1 MTKKSTQNH
10 FKEVEQILAQAKNGD
25 TLAEGTLIQMLEP
38 LVKNRCRH
46 YFGVCD
52 EDMLQLGNI
61 RLVELIRAFDH
72 TRCDNRFVG
81 YADRMISCY
90 YWNLK
95 KSEIRKTKEL
105 TQTDY
110 AEDQLKLVQYNENGF
125 EKIEIGE
132 LLSALSPEQREIIQ
146 QNVMHGKT
154 LDQVARCLCIQRE
167 RAKYQK
173 KKALE
178 TLRRL
183 VDR

>member
-1 MTKKSTQNH
+1 MANSVLKNTTLKMVYDFGMVGEKKVVKTKSISGIKTTATD
-10 FKEVEQILAQAKNGD
+10 EQLLAVANAIFAVQTN
-25 TLAEGTLIQMLEP
+25 EGTLIQMLEP

-95 KSEIRKTKEL
+95 NRKSEK
-105 TQTDY
+105 
-110 AEDQLKLVQYNENGF
+110 
-125 EKIEIGE
+125 
-132 LLSALSPEQREIIQ
+132 
-146 QNVMHGKT
+146 
-154 LDQVARCLCIQRE
+154 
-167 RAKYQK
+167 QK
-173 KKALE
+173 S
-178 TLRRL
+178 
-183 VDR
+183 

>member
-1 MTKKSTQNH
+1 MTKFSMQNN

-46 YFGVCD
+46 YFGQCD
-52 EDMLQLGNI
+52 EDLLQLGNI
-61 RLVELIRAFDH
+61 RLIELIRAYDH
-72 TRCDNRFVG
+72 TRCDNRFIG

-110 AEDQLKLVQYNENGF
+110 AEDQLKFAQYNENGF
-125 EKIEIGE
+125 EKIEIKE
-132 LLSALSPEQREIIQ
+132 LLTALSPQQREIIQ

-154 LDQVARCLCIQRE
+154 LDQVARCLGIQRE
-167 RAKYQK
+167 QAKYQK

-178 TLRRL
+178 KLRRL